1 MLFILDG
8 CYTCLN
14 YLLIEKDWPDITLMP
29 EYLTLLK
36 DFRRNTYS
44 STLAKLMDRH
54 KVKSDTKA
62 FQLLSKLLTIDPT
75 KRITSEDSLNDEYFK
90 EDPPPTKDAFQ
101 GMQIPYPKR
110 EFITDEDND
119 NKSNKNSQTAKTS
132 SGQTINPNKRGRVIG
147 GPNQSNSDFQQ
158 VTL

>member
-1 MLFILDG
+1 
-8 CYTCLN
+8 
-14 YLLIEKDWPDITLMP
+14 MP
-29 EYLTLLK
+29 EYLTLMR

-44 STLAKLMDRH
+44 STLAKHMERH

-75 KRITSEDSLNDEYFK
+75 KRITSEDALNDDYFK
-90 EDPPPTKDAFQ
+90 EEPPPTKDAFQ

-132 SGQTINPNKRGRVIG
+132 SGQTINPSKRVRVM
-147 GPNQSNSDFQQ
+147 GPTQSNPDFQ
-158 VTL
+158 VFNVFMCLFFLLFLE